1 MLYLQACIKA
11 GKSFFKGCGEGLLD
25 GLKWFIPLTLI
36 VIFGGGFL
44 VMKSEQKEAETN
56 GD

>member
-36 VIFGGGFL
+36 VLFGGGFL